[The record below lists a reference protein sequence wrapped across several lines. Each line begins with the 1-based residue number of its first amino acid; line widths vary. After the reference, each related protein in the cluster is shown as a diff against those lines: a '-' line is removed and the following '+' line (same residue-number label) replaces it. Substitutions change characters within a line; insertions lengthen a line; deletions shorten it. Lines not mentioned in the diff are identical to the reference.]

1 MDFLACQWHGQ
12 ERSIRGE
19 GRFEA
24 RSRLR
29 AKCLIARSQEVPP
42 LSGSVPRDFTTPSFA
57 TIFFF
62 NTISVPKKCLF
73 EFRRIDND
81 TMLARHLDWFAN
93 LWRGQLCDQSCC
105 AEYLPSVGSVD
116 CIEKINLAFT
126 NDQTLCREFQRYA
139 FYFEV
144 LEVECTLLSCFRS
157 HKKIQKK

>member
-1 MDFLACQWHGQ
+1 MFNRQVPGSAAAF
-12 ERSIRGE
+12 GE
-19 GRFEA
+19 CTTRFHDA
-24 RSRLR
+24 VVRH
-29 AKCLIARSQEVPP
+29 
-42 LSGSVPRDFTTPSFA
+42 D
-57 TIFFF
+57 FFF